1 MAQARRC
8 RVRNFVLAAVLAVLA
23 PSASADIRAFNTAL
37 KAGDYRAASAAAA
50 ETWPGLDKAAPD
62 IAVTAREFAW
72 VSMLAGDPGKA
83 QAYSSFL
90 VARAAT
96 LGPGDPAAVTWRVLD
111 AWVAFALRPASD
123 TRKALA
129 DALAARTAVAGKDL
143 ISLRAAQ
150 ALFKDEWDA
159 GLWRD
164 ATAVAQSGARIAR
177 DFGRGFVDVVYRL
190 ETGRLAASFVDRATN
205 EAAMYL
211 DDLALRVYAEAMTE
225 TDAGMKQRLVD
236 VFFAADAWAEA
247 ANLRLVQQGRKRAS
261 ADKPKSTIPARLTPA
276 PGDPALPEC
285 QIGRAANAREP
296 EFSANRRFQGWPG
309 FATYRLKVAEGGRF
323 SEVRVMAIA
332 PFGELGVTTFKGLE
346 DWRWQF
352 MGAAR
357 PPACRI
363 PAYYYLAFEFQV
375 PS

>member
-1 MAQARRC
+1 MQTKQHQLLRLM
-8 RVRNFVLAAVLAVLA
+8 LALCVWLVAA
-23 PSASADIRAFNTAL
+23 PALADIRAFNTAL
-37 KAGDYRAASAAAA
+37 KAGDYRAASTAAA

-72 VSMLAGDPGKA
+72 VAMLAGDPGKA

-129 DALAARTAVAGKDL
+129 DALAVRTATIGKDL

-150 ALFKDEWDA
+150 ALFNDEWGA

-164 ATAVAQSGARIAR
+164 AAAAAQSGARIAR

-211 DDLALRVYAEAMTE
+211 EDLAVRVYAEAMTE

-236 VFFAADAWAEA
+236 AFFAADAWAEA
-247 ANLRLVQQGRKRAS
+247 ANLRLVQQGGKRAS
-261 ADKPKSTIPARLTPA
+261 ADKSKSTIPARLTPA

-285 QIGRAANAREP
+285 QIARAANAREP
-296 EFSANRRFQGWPG
+296 DFSANRRFQGWPG
-309 FATYRLKVAEGGRF
+309 FATYRLKVAENGRF
-323 SEVRVMAIA
+323 SEVRVMGIA
-332 PFGELGVTTFKGLE
+332 PYGELGVATSRGIE

-352 MGAAR
+352 TGAAR
-357 PPACRI
+357 PPSCRI
-363 PAYYYLAFEFQV
+363 PAYYYLGFQFQI

>member
-1 MAQARRC
+1 MAA
-8 RVRNFVLAAVLAVLA
+8 LA
-23 PSASADIRAFNTAL
+23 PSASADIRAFNAAL

-50 ETWPGLDKAAPD
+50 ETWPGLDKASPD

-83 QAYSSFL
+83 QAYTSFL
-90 VARAAT
+90 TARAST
-96 LGPGDPAAVTWRVLD
+96 LGPGDPALVTWRVLD
-111 AWVAFALRPASD
+111 AWAAFALRPASD
-123 TRKALA
+123 TRRALA
-129 DALAARTAVAGKDL
+129 DALAARTAIAGKDL

-164 ATAVAQSGARIAR
+164 AAAVAQSGARIAR
-177 DFGRGFVDVVYRL
+177 DFGRGFVDVVYQL

-205 EAAMYL
+205 EAVLYL
-211 DDLALRVYAEAMTE
+211 NDLAVRVYAEAMTE

-236 VFFAADAWAEA
+236 AFFAADAWAEA
-247 ANLRLVQQGRKRAS
+247 ANLRLIQQGRKSAS
-261 ADKPKSTIPARLTPA
+261 ADRPKTTSPARLTPA

-285 QIGRAANAREP
+285 QIARAANAREP
-296 EFSANRRFQGWPG
+296 DFSANRRFQGWPG
-309 FATYRLKVAEGGRF
+309 FATYRLKVAEDGRF
-323 SEVRVMAIA
+323 SEVRVVGIA
-332 PFGELGVTTFKGLE
+332 PYGELGVAASKGIE

-352 MGAAR
+352 TGAVR
-357 PPACRI
+357 PPSCRI
-363 PAYYYLAFEFQV
+363 PAYYYLSFQFQI